1 MKLGTLATAGLLG
14 MGLAIAPVFAQGPLY
29 DTVKVN
35 LPYTVTV
42 GEKTL
47 PPGEY
52 TIRQFNDSGT
62 NSRILLIYSD
72 SGMKFQTSAMTIP
85 ALDPNTARDTQVIL
99 DNFDNKYYMSKIW
112 IQGKDYGYEFPLP
125 RELKERSKEQVASVN
140 VPGTYSSSKAEV
152 ESTTS
157 ANNSTPANTT
167 TTTAEVNQTPA
178 TVTNQ
183 PSSATD
189 NTMAQN
195 TPPPPSSSPYDHDQM
210 RPANPPVA
218 STPTYSDNNTAN
230 REAADQQPATTDN
243 TPATPKRMPSTSA
256 GWLMMLLGGG
266 SLSSLGMALRRKRQ

>member
-1 MKLGTLATAGLLG
+1 
-14 MGLAIAPVFAQGPLY
+14 MGLAMAPVFAQGPLY

-42 GEKTL
+42 GERTL

-52 TIRQFNDSGT
+52 TIKQFNDSGT

-72 SGMKFQTSAMTIP
+72 NGMKFETTAMTIP

-99 DNFDNKYYMSKIW
+99 DNVDNKYYMSKIW

-140 VPGTYSSSKAEV
+140 VPGTYSSVKSET
-152 ESTTS
+152 ESTT
-157 ANNSTPANTT
+157 TANTN
-167 TTTAEVNQTPA
+167 TTAEVNQTPA

-195 TPPPPSSSPYDHDQM
+195 TPPPAAAYDRDQTQ
-210 RPANPPVA
+210 PANPPVTT
-218 STPTYSDNNTAN
+218 TPTYTDNNSAN
-230 REAADQQPATTDN
+230 REMAADQQPATTDN
-243 TPATPKRMPSTSA
+243 TAPATGPTCPPLRPA
-256 GWLMMLLGGG
+256 G
-266 SLSSLGMALRRKRQ
+266 

>member
-1 MKLGTLATAGLLG
+1 
-14 MGLAIAPVFAQGPLY
+14 MGLAMAPVFAQGPLY

-62 NSRILLIYSD
+62 NSRILQIFSD
-72 SGMKFQTSAMTIP
+72 KGMKFETTAMTIP

-99 DNFDNKYYMSKIW
+99 DNVDNKYYMSKIW

-125 RELKERSKEQVASVN
+125 RELKERSREQVASVN
-140 VPGTYSSSKAEV
+140 VPGSYSTSKAESD
-152 ESTTS
+152 STTS
-157 ANNSTPANTT
+157 SNSTTV
-167 TTTAEVNQTPA
+167 AEANQTPA

-195 TPPPPSSSPYDHDQM
+195 TPPPASASPYNHDQM
-210 RPANPPVA
+210 QSANPPV
-218 STPTYSDNNTAN
+218 STTPTYSDNNSAN
-230 REAADQQPATTDN
+230 REAADQQPAPSDN
-243 TPATPKRMPSTSA
+243 APATPTRMPSTSA
-256 GWLMMLLGGG
+256 GWLMMVLGGG
-266 SLSSLGMALRRKRQ
+266 SLSTIGMALRRKRQ